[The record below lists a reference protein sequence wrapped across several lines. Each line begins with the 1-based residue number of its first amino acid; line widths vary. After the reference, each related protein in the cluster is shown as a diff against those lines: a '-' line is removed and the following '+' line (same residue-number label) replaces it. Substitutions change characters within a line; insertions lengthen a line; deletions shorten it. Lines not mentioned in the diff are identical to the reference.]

1 MPSLLEALERKYFTD
16 CQLENLNGDDTA
28 AEAEKGLISI
38 YIPRLPPLLCVPELL
53 VLNDCDIDCA
63 GDFEAIKEKCRR
75 VRELDLAQNKLNDW
89 QEVFHILEHMP
100 RVEFLNLSKNH
111 LVGPICNP
119 STLPTNSL
127 KSMVLNGTY
136 LDWPSVEVLLDN
148 LPLLEELHLS
158 LNDYKEVLIDS
169 IEFAEREEDVAG
181 GEVVS
186 VEHADGEVTE
196 RNERND
202 NKQSDS
208 HNLTATTAA
217 AAASAAG
224 TTAAEAPETEREIE
238 TETPATPPPTPTSPT
253 GSYTESKRK
262 RIRPHRK
269 LKTLHF
275 TGNPVES
282 WLEICR
288 LGRVFPS
295 LENLVLADCPIKA
308 IQANVGNSGNG
319 SSTTAAA
326 NNNTDEDCTT
336 ACEDDVEMSNKAE
349 CPHKHFHNLLFLNL
363 SYSNISAWDDIDQIA
378 KFPKLRNLRVKN
390 WPLWERLECTEHER
404 RQLLIARL
412 PNVCLLN
419 GGGVISADER
429 EDAERAFIRH
439 YMDKPDWERP
449 KRYDELVAKHG
460 KLDPL
465 VNINLKPDKRLKVFI
480 TYKDKTETRLL
491 DVYCTVADLKTRLEK
506 LIDLPANK
514 MRLYYVDQDF
524 KEFGPEL
531 MKYPNKRLYSYNIQ
545 AGDEIIID
553 EKK

>member
-16 CQLENLNGDDTA
+16 CQLENLNDDDAA

-38 YIPRLPPLLCVPELL
+38 YIPRLPPLLSVPELL

-119 STLPTNSL
+119 TTLPTNSL
-127 KSMVLNGTY
+127 RSMVLNGTY
-136 LDWPSVEVLLDN
+136 LDWPCVEVLLDN

-169 IEFAEREEDVAG
+169 IECGDREDDVAG
-181 GEVVS
+181 REVAEKV
-186 VEHADGEVTE
+186 HADDDEVTE
-196 RNERND
+196 CNECND

-208 HNLTATTAA
+208 HNLTTTATSTAPAAVATATTA
-217 AAASAAG
+217 G
-224 TTAAEAPETEREIE
+224 ETTATVTEIE
-238 TETPATPPPTPTSPT
+238 TKTETETEPETPTTPPPTPTSPT
-253 GSYTESKRK
+253 GSCYTDARCK

-308 IQANVGNSGNG
+308 IQANAV
-319 SSTTAAA
+319 
-326 NNNTDEDCTT
+326 NNNDDCTT
-336 ACEDDVEMSNKAE
+336 ACEEDIEMSNKAE

-412 PNVCLLN
+412 PNVNLLN

-439 YMDKPDWERP
+439 YMDKPEWERP

-465 VNINLKPDKRLKVFI
+465 VNINLKPEKRLKVFI
-480 TYKDKTETRLL
+480 TYKDKTEARLI

-506 LIDLPANK
+506 LIDLTANK

-524 KEFGPEL
+524 KEFGPEP